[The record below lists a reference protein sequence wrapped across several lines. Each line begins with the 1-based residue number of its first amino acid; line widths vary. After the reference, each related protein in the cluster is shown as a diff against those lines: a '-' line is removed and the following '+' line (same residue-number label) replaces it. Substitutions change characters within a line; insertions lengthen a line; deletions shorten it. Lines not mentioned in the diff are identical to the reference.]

1 MRTVMRNSFDVKSKI
16 DRLWAE
22 RQKHVENMR
31 AQFPTARILA
41 AVATAHNVTVADLR
55 RRDRSYPLSLAR
67 HHAVWEMR
75 RRRLDL
81 GFQQIAAELDRHDH
95 TTALHSYQK
104 FCRLVA
110 AGKCKVE
117 RAAVAKK
124 LGDRA

>member
-1 MRTVMRNSFDVKSKI
+1 MRTIVRNSFDVKSKI

-95 TTALHSYQK
+95 TTALHSYQT
-104 FCRLVA
+104 FCELVRR
-110 AGKCKVE
+110 GEYEVE
-117 RAAVAKK
+117 RRAVLAT
-124 LGDRA
+124 LGDKL